1 MDRAQRNW
9 LRELEERLRAAHA
22 HDVAADLSARMRDYA
37 RAAAESELAEA
48 ERTAHAAALA
58 ELVHRVQQHVVGMRR
73 ALDGELPSGEVA
85 SFLSGLLIG
94 SDIAGA
100 LDALASSIVA
110 RARWSALVIGVL
122 IALQMTP
129 TATAVIPLFRVL
141 AALHL
146 LDRIPGVALA
156 IAATTLPYAI
166 LLLRPFFRSVPVE
179 VEEAARMD
187 GAGEI
192 TCFLRVVLPLVRN
205 GVSLITVLLL
215 IGSWGEFL
223 YSVSFLSTSSKYPL
237 SVLLVQQQGF
247 YGTQYNNLMA
257 LALISSLPTIIL
269 FTVVARRMTG
279 GLALGVG
286 K

>member
-1 MDRAQRNW
+1 MSGMSPARASAMSTRTATRLSAFAVFLLYFAPLLFVLLAAFKSNEQIANSPAAVLFHPSLDGFRAVLNRD
-9 LRELEERLRAAHA
+9 LLRALWNSAQIA
-22 HDVAADLSARMRDYA
+22 VEATAA
-37 RAAAESELAEA
+37 
-48 ERTAHAAALA
+48 T
-58 ELVHRVQQHVVGMRR
+58 VVVGT
-73 ALDGELPSGEVA
+73 PVA
-85 SFLSGLLIG
+85 YLLARG
-94 SDIAGA
+94 
-100 LDALASSIVA
+100 

-122 IALQMTP
+122 ISLQMTP
-129 TATAVIPLFRVL
+129 TATAVIPLVRVL

-179 VEEAARMD
+179 VEEAARID

-269 FTVVARRMTG
+269 FTVVARRLTG

>member
-1 MDRAQRNW
+1 MSAATATRLVSLVVFLAYFAPLLVVVLAAFKSNAQIANNPASLLFHPSLDGFRAVLNSD
-9 LRELEERLRAAHA
+9 LLRA
-22 HDVAADLSARMRDYA
+22 LWNSAQIA
-37 RAAAESELAEA
+37 VES
-48 ERTAHAAALA
+48 T
-58 ELVHRVQQHVVGMRR
+58 LVTVVVGTP
-73 ALDGELPSGEVA
+73 AA
-85 SFLSGLLIG
+85 YLL
-94 SDIAGA
+94 ART
-100 LDALASSIVA
+100 
-110 RARWSALVIGVL
+110 RARWSALTIGVL

-166 LLLRPFFRSVPVE
+166 LLLRPFFLSVPVE
-179 VEEAARMD
+179 VEEAARID

-192 TCFLRVVLPLVRN
+192 SCFTRVVLPLVRN
-205 GVSLITVLLL
+205 GLSLITVLLL

-223 YSVSFLSTSSKYPL
+223 YSVSFLSTSSNYPL
-237 SVLLVQQQGF
+237 SVLLVQQEGF

-257 LALISSLPTIIL
+257 LALIGSLPIVVL
-269 FTVVARRMTG
+269 FTFVARRLTS
-279 GLALGVG
+279 GLTLGAG

>member
-1 MDRAQRNW
+1 MSTATVARLISLVVFLAYFVPLLFVLLAAFKDNAQIANSPASLFFHPSLDGFRAVLDRD
-9 LRELEERLRAAHA
+9 LLRA
-22 HDVAADLSARMRDYA
+22 LWNSAQIA
-37 RAAAESELAEA
+37 VEA
-48 ERTAHAAALA
+48 TA
-58 ELVHRVQQHVVGMRR
+58 VTVVVGT
-73 ALDGELPSGEVA
+73 PVA
-85 SFLSGLLIG
+85 YLL
-94 SDIAGA
+94 ART
-100 LDALASSIVA
+100 
-110 RARWSALVIGVL
+110 RARWSALTIGIL

-141 AALHL
+141 AALRL

-166 LLLRPFFRSVPVE
+166 LLLRPFFLSVPTE

-192 TCFLRVVLPLVRN
+192 SCFLRVVLPLARN
-205 GVSLITVLLL
+205 GLSLITVLLL

-223 YSVSFLSTSSKYPL
+223 YSVSFLSTSTNYPL
-237 SVLLVQQQGF
+237 SVLLVQQEGF

-257 LALISSLPTIIL
+257 LALIGSLPTIVL
-269 FTVVARRMTG
+269 FTFVARRLTG